1 MSELLARGDHRELT
15 TRERVLERRVLHR
28 GAEFGLGCDAVG
40 RVGLDERGVA
50 EWVKLLVPLGAL
62 GRRGELPGRKNS
74 A

>member
-1 MSELLARGDHRELT
+1 MIEKVEELKAK
-15 TRERVLERRVLHR
+15 LEIKPFRDVRILINR
-28 GAEFGLGCDAVG
+28 